1 MRTLVRLATL
11 LLHFIRALF
20 RSREEQA
27 ILNLALQQQLAV
39 YAQKR
44 PRPRISP
51 FDRAFWVVLSRI
63 WPRWK
68 QHLVVVR
75 PETVVRWHRQGF
87 RRY

>member
-1 MRTLVRLATL
+1 MNWRSIPLPMRTLVRLATL

-44 PRPRISP
+44 LCVLNIRPS
-51 FDRAFWVVLSRI
+51 
-63 WPRWK
+63 
-68 QHLVVVR
+68 
-75 PETVVRWHRQGF
+75 
-87 RRY
+87 